1 MTEKRTMSTITDP
14 KLKRNLAILRSEFTP
29 KRSGDFYN
37 DTYSTGSAAP
47 DESTS
52 GAFKRGTAK
61 QKVRRE
67 R

>member
-1 MTEKRTMSTITDP
+1 MAEKITMSAITNP
-14 KLKRNLAILRSEFTP
+14 KLKRNLAILRREFAP

-52 GAFKRGTAK
+52 GVFKRGAAK
-61 QKVRRE
+61 EKVRRE